1 MNKRTIQEIFDA
13 VIDAKYYPYNSVT
26 IEEGIISTN
35 FMCEALTRVT
45 YHNIITEEERNRA
58 QESIRKYI
66 NKLLPEFDKQYLPK
80 EELPPLGR
88 TWRNAGLV
96 PWEMPPIEIQ
106 KKLLACYKDWTNR
119 PYLHRKLKK
128 L

>member
-13 VIDAKYYPYNSVT
+13 VIDAKHYPYKEQRGS
-26 IEEGIISTN
+26 SSN
-35 FMCEALTRVT
+35 FMCEALAKATN
-45 YHNIITEEERNRA
+45 HGIITEEERVRA

-80 EELPPLGR
+80 EELPPLNK
-88 TWRNAGLV
+88 TWVYAGLV
-96 PWEMPPIEIQ
+96 SRDMPFDEII